1 MDQILNVGFFVFHSA
16 WILFNCVGW
25 MWRRTRPWQ
34 LATVSLTALS
44 WFGLGIWYGW
54 GYCPCTE
61 WHWQVR
67 GRLGHHDPSS
77 YIQLM
82 IRELLGIDLGSNRA
96 NALALVTLTAVAA
109 ISILL
114 NIRDRRG
121 ARPPTGTES
130 SN

>member
-1 MDQILNVGFFVFHSA
+1 
-16 WILFNCVGW
+16 
-25 MWRRTRPWQ
+25 
-34 LATVSLTALS
+34 
-44 WFGLGIWYGW
+44 
-54 GYCPCTE
+54 
-61 WHWQVR
+61 
-67 GRLGHHDPSS
+67 
-77 YIQLM
+77 M
-82 IRELLGIDLGSNRA
+82 IRELFGIDLGPNRA